1 MTEFVGGERFWE
13 LCNQLGSMLG
23 ELKAEYERE
32 LERYHAIKREKGSG
46 REVDE
51 AFEDLETVGRLFM
64 HVKEA
69 HGCFFELEMTPQFR
83 MIDCELEEEQ
93 S

>member
-1 MTEFVGGERFWE
+1 M
-13 LCNQLGSMLG
+13 
-23 ELKAEYERE
+23 
-32 LERYHAIKREKGSG
+32 
-46 REVDE
+46 DE